1 MIPQCGN
8 HSVIDLLIGSD
19 RNQPKPDKGFGRVVS
34 DNCDMCDVGL
44 RMVVSSSFNE
54 LGSTK
59 AVH

>member
-19 RNQPKPDKGFGRVVS
+19 RNQPKPDRGFGRVVS
-34 DNCDMCDVGL
+34 DMCDVGSW
-44 RMVVSSSFNE
+44 MVVSSSFNE